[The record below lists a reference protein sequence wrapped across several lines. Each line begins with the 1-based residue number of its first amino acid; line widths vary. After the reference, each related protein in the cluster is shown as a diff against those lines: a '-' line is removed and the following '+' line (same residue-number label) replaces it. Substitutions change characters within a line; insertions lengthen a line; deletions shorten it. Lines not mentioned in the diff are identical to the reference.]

1 MIDDDPG
8 AEMCQFLEAFHAMC
22 ELHPARALEGLLY
35 WAMQI
40 QHAEDR
46 ARRIEAESEHE
57 ERVNPDCP
65 GRRA

>member
-8 AEMCQFLEAFHAMC
+8 AEICQFLEAFHRMC

-35 WAMQI
+35 WAMRI

-46 ARRIEAESEHE
+46 ARRIEAESDHE
-57 ERVNPDCP
+57 EPVNPDCH
-65 GRRA
+65 GRRE